1 MDVNFEYYKIFY
13 YVAKY
18 HNFTKAAQA
27 LGNSQPNITRAMNSL
42 EQQTNT
48 TLFIRT
54 NRGVRLTP
62 EGEKLNKRISSAMA
76 QIFAAEEELSE
87 SSGLSRGV
95 VSIGASETALNI
107 FLLDQLRS
115 FRMTYPGIKLK
126 IFNYSTPQA
135 IESVKSGQVD
145 FAVVSTPAD
154 VHMPL
159 KMTVLR
165 SFREILVGGRT
176 FTALGSQELSIEEL
190 QDYSF
195 ICLGRETTT
204 FEFYKQ
210 LFLSH
215 GIELDPDTE
224 AATTDQILPLV
235 KCELGMAFIP
245 EAMAADALRSREI
258 VRIPLR
264 QNIPER
270 NICMVYDSHHP
281 LNAAAKQLKRTILE
295 GTNNIDDQ

>member
-1 MDVNFEYYKIFY
+1 
-13 YVAKY
+13 
-18 HNFTKAAQA
+18 
-27 LGNSQPNITRAMNSL
+27 
-42 EQQTNT
+42 
-48 TLFIRT
+48 
-54 NRGVRLTP
+54 
-62 EGEKLNKRISSAMA
+62 
-76 QIFAAEEELSE
+76 
-87 SSGLSRGV
+87 
-95 VSIGASETALNI
+95 
-107 FLLDQLRS
+107 
-115 FRMTYPGIKLK
+115 
-126 IFNYSTPQA
+126 
-135 IESVKSGQVD
+135 
-145 FAVVSTPAD
+145 
-154 VHMPL
+154 MPL

>member
-54 NRGVRLTP
+54 NRGVHLTP

-76 QIFAAEEELSE
+76 QIFAAEEELAE

-107 FLLDQLRS
+107 FLLNKLRS
-115 FRMTYPGIKLK
+115 FRMTYPGIK
-126 IFNYSTPQA
+126 F
-135 IESVKSGQVD
+135 VKSGQVD

-281 LNAAAKQLKRTILE
+281 LNAAAKQLERTILE